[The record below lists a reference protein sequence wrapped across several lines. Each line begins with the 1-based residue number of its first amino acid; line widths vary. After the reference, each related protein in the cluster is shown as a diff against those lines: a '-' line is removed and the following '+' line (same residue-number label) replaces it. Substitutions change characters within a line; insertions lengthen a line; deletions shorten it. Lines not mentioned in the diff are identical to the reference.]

1 MCVSDPQDHAE
12 SFDEDAIGSTDRLL
26 SDEAEVDYPPERPHG
41 VPFADSD
48 VTDESFA
55 ERDEQQEPE
64 IWEPSDKGVEGSTED
79 SRERDERA

>member
-1 MCVSDPQDHAE
+1 
-12 SFDEDAIGSTDRLL
+12 L

-55 ERDEQQEPE
+55 ERDAQQEPE
-64 IWEPSDKGVEGSTED
+64 VWKPSDSGVEASTD
-79 SRERDERA
+79 SSRERDERA